1 MTSLNDARL
10 ALSASV
16 SPDDRLPTFAEVTGF
31 DAASAWARLT
41 PEQQTFV
48 GELAVRFAVVGG
60 RLNYQHDDF
69 TITESRE
76 IEHLESQALTDFI
89 DKTEPL
95 WADLYGWR
103 TN

>member
-1 MTSLNDARL
+1 MTSLNDARV
-10 ALSASV
+10 ALPAPV
-16 SPDDRLPTFAEVTGF
+16 SPDDRLPTFVEVTGF

-48 GELAVRFAVVGG
+48 GVLAVRLAAVGN
-60 RLNYQHDDF
+60 RLNFEHDF
-69 TITESRE
+69 TTVELREVEDGEST
-76 IEHLESQALTDFI
+76 ALTEFY

-103 TN
+103 AN